1 MFTPN
6 DAYYTLSAQAHLCEE
21 HKFHWRALN
30 YASLQIKS
38 LFHFRA
44 ILTKQNTP
52 QALSLR
58 TLRPRA
64 HKIFSGASYT
74 QRAILVR
81 YHCQKW
87 GYSRANFFLAAGAE
101 RAIVANQY
109 ADTKVHQS
117 SPIYVQYGTRKNL
130 NVKVSACVNFMC
142 IERERERAWVWHLAL
157 IDSIAKNRRRA
168 KRMMLG
174 ELVPG

>member
-1 MFTPN
+1 MEAKVITAQTATTAKSIYLIFTIPLEKQFNPLSILMFNAN
-6 DAYYTLSAQAHLCEE
+6 DAYYVICPSPSLRGAQIPL
-21 HKFHWRALN
+21 ALN

-74 QRAILVR
+74 ESDPSAIPLPKMRLFEGKLFPGSWGRASDCRQSICG
-81 YHCQKW
+81 HK
-87 GYSRANFFLAAGAE
+87 
-101 RAIVANQY
+101 
-109 ADTKVHQS
+109 S
-117 SPIYVQYGTRKNL
+117 SPEQPNCRIVRN
-130 NVKVSACVNFMC
+130 S
-142 IERERERAWVWHLAL
+142 
-157 IDSIAKNRRRA
+157 
-168 KRMMLG
+168 
-174 ELVPG
+174 